1 MPREFVLLDA
11 LVPTLLL
18 AFICALVLQAFVD
31 RLCKWLDF
39 YQYVWHPALF
49 RVSLFVCLFSA
60 FGLVVMQ

>member
-1 MPREFVLLDA
+1 MPREFALLDA

-18 AFICALVLQAFVD
+18 AFVCAFILQALID
-31 RLCKWLDF
+31 RVCRYVDF

-49 RVSLFVCLFSA
+49 RVSLFVCLFST